1 LSTQRTLVLDHR
13 QIAQKI
19 HRIAF
24 EVVENN
30 FNEDIYYIIGITGQ
44 GYTLAERLAAEIG
57 KISGKKVELHRIT
70 LEKDDPLHGK
80 IDVSVSEKTLEGK
93 YVLLVDDVLNSGRTL
108 MYATRNI
115 LSANVKKLQTVCLVD
130 RRHRRFPVRADFAGI
145 TLSTTI
151 QNHIL
156 VELNGTNDTAY
167 LE

>member
-1 LSTQRTLVLDHR
+1 MSPQRTIVLNHQ

-30 FNEDIYYIIGITGQ
+30 FNEEIYYIIGITGQ
-44 GYTLAERLAAEIG
+44 GYTLAERLFEEI
-57 KISGKKVELHRIT
+57 KKVSGKKAELHSIT
-70 LEKDDPLHGK
+70 LVKDDPLNGK
-80 IDVSVSEKTLEGK
+80 IEVSVATEKLAGK

-108 MYATRNI
+108 MYAARNI
-115 LSANVKKLQTVCLVD
+115 LEANVKKLQTVCLVD
-130 RRHRRFPVRADFAGI
+130 RRHRRFPIRADFAGL
-145 TLSTTI
+145 TLSTTL

-156 VELNGTNDTAY
+156 VELNGENDTAY

>member
-1 LSTQRTLVLDHR
+1 MSPQRTIVLNHQ

-19 HRIAF
+19 KRLAF
-24 EVVENN
+24 EIIENN
-30 FNEDIYYIIGITGQ
+30 FEESTIYIIGITGQ
-44 GYTLAERLAAEIG
+44 GYTMAQRLQKEINQIPGKTTELYSLSMEKDKPLEG
-57 KISGKKVELHRIT
+57 KIT
-70 LEKDDPLHGK
+70 
-80 IDVSVSEKTLEGK
+80 VSVDIQKLSGK

-108 MYATRNI
+108 MYATRN
-115 LSANVKKLQTVCLVD
+115 LLGANIKKLQTVCLVD
-130 RRHRRFPVRADFAGI
+130 RRHRRFPIRADFAGI